1 MHEGVVKWF
10 NEKKNYGFIESSG
23 LEDVFFHGTSIA
35 DHGFFG
41 LTKSDRVTF
50 EVKETQ
56 RGRQAFNVKVMR

>member
-1 MHEGVVKWF
+1 MQEGVVKWF
-10 NEKKNYGFIESSG
+10 NEKKNYGFIEASG
-23 LEDVFFHGTSIA
+23 QEDIFFHGSSIA

-56 RGRQAFNVKVMR
+56 RGRQAFNVKVVR